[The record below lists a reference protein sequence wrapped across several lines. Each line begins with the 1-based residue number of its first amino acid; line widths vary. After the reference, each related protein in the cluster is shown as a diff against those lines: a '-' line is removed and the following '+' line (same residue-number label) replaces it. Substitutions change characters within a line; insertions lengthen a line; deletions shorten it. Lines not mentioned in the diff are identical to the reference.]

1 MRRWAGGEPANP
13 VVGRPARMLDPGHL
27 VIVPNSRFAETVL
40 TNHHEPQ
47 PAVNVFL
54 PCRVSYQSD
63 LQLV

>member
-1 MRRWAGGEPANP
+1 
-13 VVGRPARMLDPGHL
+13 MLDPGHL